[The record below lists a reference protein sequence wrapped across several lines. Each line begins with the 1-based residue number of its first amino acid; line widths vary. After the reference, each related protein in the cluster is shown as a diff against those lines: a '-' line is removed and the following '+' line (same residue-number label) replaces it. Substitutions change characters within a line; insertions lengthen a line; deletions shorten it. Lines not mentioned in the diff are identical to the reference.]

1 MTRPLRIEYS
11 GALYHVTA
19 RGDRQGAIYRSDSDR
34 LVWLAMLGETCSRFN
49 FTVHAYCQMTNHY
62 HILVET
68 VDGRLSGGMRYLNG
82 NYSQY
87 FNRTHDLVGHVY
99 QGRYTAILCQRDV
112 YLQELA
118 RYIELNP
125 VRAKLRSLPGEWPW
139 SSHRAKVGLGDAPTW
154 LESDLVLAHF
164 ANTRHAAQLAYQ
176 QFVLSGIGGPNP
188 LVAVRNQML
197 LGDENFCQRVAGTE
211 VPGDLT
217 EITRTQRRAIAHPL
231 PNYFKQYQ
239 DPKEAM
245 ARAYLSLE
253 YSMPEIARF
262 TRVSVKTV
270 SRAVDSFLKRD
281 LEKDQK
287 C

>member
-1 MTRPLRIEYS
+1 
-11 GALYHVTA
+11 
-19 RGDRQGAIYRSDSDR
+19 
-34 LVWLAMLGETCSRFN
+34 MLGETCSRFN
-49 FTVHAYCQMTNHY
+49 FIVHAYCQMTNHY

-68 VDGRLSGGMRYLNG
+68 VDGHLSDGMRYLNG

-87 FNRTHDLVGHVY
+87 FNRTHGLVGHVY
-99 QGRYTAILCQRDV
+99 QGRYTAILCQGDV
-112 YLQELA
+112 YLRELA

-125 VRAKLRSLPGEWPW
+125 VRAKLRSLPEEWPW
-139 SSHRAKVGLGDAPTW
+139 SSNRAKVGLVDAPMW
-154 LESDLVLAHF
+154 LQSDLVLGYF
-164 ANTRHAAQLAYQ
+164 ASNRSAAQAAYQ

-188 LVAVRNQML
+188 LSAVRNQML
-197 LGDENFCQRVAGTE
+197 LGDEKFCQRVAGTE
-211 VPGDLT
+211 VPGDLA
-217 EITRTQRRAIAHPL
+217 EIARTQRRAIAHPL
-231 PNYFKQYQ
+231 PNYFTQYQ

-270 SRAVDSFLKRD
+270 SRAIDSFLKRD
-281 LEKDQK
+281 VEKDQK